1 LPRAYHGSDEAVLC
15 GLALRK
21 PQEVDALMAGIAATG
36 WHEYFTTTQAVGA
49 MDSMAQHLADLAAL

>member
-1 LPRAYHGSDEAVLC
+1 
-15 GLALRK
+15 
-21 PQEVDALMAGIAATG
+21 AATG